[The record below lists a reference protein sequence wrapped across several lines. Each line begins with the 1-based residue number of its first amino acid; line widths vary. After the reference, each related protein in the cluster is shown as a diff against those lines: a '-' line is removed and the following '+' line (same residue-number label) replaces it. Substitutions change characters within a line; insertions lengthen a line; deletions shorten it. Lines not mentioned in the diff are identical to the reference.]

1 MLTEEA
7 RAEGDATHAPL
18 DSEALPSDDAAK
30 IAEHEAAAH
39 EKRNWVRLTFDCND
53 HCVFCLDSHTH
64 TGEMRAREEVKQQIL
79 DGRRK
84 GATRLILSGG
94 EPTIH
99 PSYVDFVRLGRL
111 AGYRKIQTVTNG
123 RRFAYGD
130 FLTRCLDEGLS
141 EITFSIHGPNGKV
154 HDALVGTKGAWEEE
168 MKGLRGALADGRPI
182 VNIDIVINRA
192 NVKHLPE
199 MLRLFTEMG
208 VKEFDLLQV
217 VPFGRAF
224 TDGRDTL
231 FYDLAEARPYLQ
243 EALAYSKRPDLH
255 LWLNRFPPQ
264 HLEGYEHLIQDPY
277 KLNDE
282 VRGRKEEFAKL
293 LDDGEWLDC
302 RQPERCKYCYLER
315 LCGTLD
321 GVLGRLEQ
329 RAFDVVRVD
338 LSWEEKQP
346 PVFGGDPAS
355 GKRARLQAAGKAA
368 AEALAA
374 SGDAG
379 EASRAG
385 EGPSVAAEPP
395 PDPAIARMK
404 GKRPLPMLASPKRTP
419 PDTLEVALREAK
431 ASTLWV
437 VSPDLARVRREL
449 AMLPMLTS
457 LPRLELEL
465 EDWSGIEDACVGG
478 AIEGRVLARVVT
490 RRAADAQRL
499 LAIAGDFEVVLELRR
514 ENEAWLLGLERAPSR
529 LVLRQPSYE
538 RLTEAKA
545 NDLDLHGFFAR
556 FRHDVPVEDVPA
568 CIVGRAPR
576 ERPTVLDTAM
586 TDAAGKLEIFRYTR
600 RYLLEHYRTKSL
612 RCRDC
617 VHDAS
622 CDGLHVNF
630 VRAHGY
636 APMRPVLAAEAP
648 APAAG

>member
-1 MLTEEA
+1 
-7 RAEGDATHAPL
+7 
-18 DSEALPSDDAAK
+18 
-30 IAEHEAAAH
+30 
-39 EKRNWVRLTFDCND
+39 
-53 HCVFCLDSHTH
+53 
-64 TGEMRAREEVKQQIL
+64 
-79 DGRRK
+79 
-84 GATRLILSGG
+84 
-94 EPTIH
+94 
-99 PSYVDFVRLGRL
+99 
-111 AGYRKIQTVTNG
+111 
-123 RRFAYGD
+123 
-130 FLTRCLDEGLS
+130 
-141 EITFSIHGPNGKV
+141 
-154 HDALVGTKGAWEEE
+154 

-338 LSWEEKQP
+338 LSWEEQQP
-346 PVFGGDPAS
+346 AVFGGDPAS

-368 AEALAA
+368 ATASAA
-374 SGDAG
+374 SGASPAGDAG
-379 EASRAG
+379 Q
-385 EGPSVAAEPP
+385 AAEPP
-395 PDPAIARMK
+395 PDPAPDPAIARMK
-404 GKRPLPMLASPKRTP
+404 GKRPLPMLASPKRAP
-419 PDTLEVALREAK
+419 PDTLEVALRDAK

-449 AMLPMLTS
+449 ELLPTLATI
-457 LPRLELEL
+457 ELEL
-465 EDWSGIEDACVGG
+465 EDWSGIEDAFVNG
-478 AIEGRVLARVVT
+478 AIEGRALSRVVT
-490 RRAADAQRL
+490 RRAVDAERL
-499 LAIAGDFEVVLELRR
+499 LAIDGGFDVVLELRR
-514 ENEAWLLGLERAPSR
+514 ENEGWLLGLERAPAR

-545 NDLDLHGFFAR
+545 NDLDLHAFFAR
-556 FRHDVPVEDVPA
+556 FRHDVPIEDVPA

-576 ERPTVLDTAM
+576 GRPTVLDTAM

-648 APAAG
+648 AR